1 MNKNKLLMV
10 VTEAAVCCAAL
21 AVVAGCRHVPDGDA
35 ESAAMFSGDRTV
47 LPGSSCAAVPAKAEL
62 LNESGALALFSG
74 ETAEDTAFN
83 ESDTAE
89 RDFHSHHNSLF
100 LRRRRAD
107 GTDEWRL
114 LLTSGSDWRAADGMS
129 EWDSTQAGEVKGHF
143 EIRKASFG
151 LDRRHLWLVCD
162 THTSLYS
169 VVCSYDAQENV
180 LNVLIDGDTADE
192 QPDGTILVTGKK
204 VYLTNESG
212 EPDGAGLCDVWITPD
227 GKIVRKSKPV
237 KING

>member
-10 VTEAAVCCAAL
+10 VAEAAVCCAAL
-21 AVVAGCRHVPDGDA
+21 AVVAGCRHVPDDCT
-35 ESAAMFSGDRTV
+35 ESAAPFSGDRAV
-47 LPGSSCAAVPAKAEL
+47 LPGSLCAAAPAKAKL
-62 LNESGALALFSG
+62 LHESGTLALFSG
-74 ETAEDTAFN
+74 ETAEDNAFN

-89 RDFHSHHNSLF
+89 RDFHSHNSLF
-100 LRRRRAD
+100 LRRRRPD
-107 GTDEWRL
+107 GKDEWRL
-114 LLTSGSDWRAADGMS
+114 LLTTGSDWRAADGMDR
-129 EWDSTQAGEVKGHF
+129 WDSSQAREVKGHF
-143 EIRKASFG
+143 EIRKASFAS
-151 LDRRHLWLVCD
+151 DRRHLWLVCD

-169 VVCSYDAQENV
+169 VVCSYDAQDNV
-180 LNVLIDGDTADE
+180 LKVLIDGETADE

-204 VYLTNESG
+204 VYLQDENG

>member
-1 MNKNKLLMV
+1 MNTNKLLMV
-10 VTEAAVCCAAL
+10 VAEAAVCCAAL

-35 ESAAMFSGDRTV
+35 ESAAMFSGGRTV
-47 LPGSSCAAVPAKAEL
+47 LPGSPYVAAPAKSKL
-62 LNESGALALFSG
+62 LHEVGALALFSG

-83 ESDTAE
+83 EADATE
-89 RDFHSHHNSLF
+89 RDYRSHNSLF
-100 LRRRRAD
+100 LRRRRPD
-107 GTDEWRL
+107 GKDEWRL
-114 LLTSGSDWRAADGMS
+114 LLTTGSDWRAADGMDR
-129 EWDSTQAGEVKGHF
+129 WDSSQAGEVRGHF

-151 LDRRHLWLVCD
+151 LDGRHLWLVCD

-169 VVCSYDAQENV
+169 VVCSYDAQDNV
-180 LNVLIDGDTADE
+180 LKVLIDGDTADE

-204 VYLTNESG
+204 VYLQDENG

>member
-1 MNKNKLLMV
+1 MNKYKLLMV
-10 VTEAAVCCAAL
+10 VAEAAVCYAAL
-21 AVVAGCRHVPDGDA
+21 AVVAWCRHVPDGDA
-35 ESAAMFSGDRTV
+35 ESAAMFSGGRTV
-47 LPGSSCAAVPAKAEL
+47 LPGSPCVAVPAKAKL
-62 LNESGALALFSG
+62 LHESGTLALFSG

-83 ESDTAE
+83 EADATE
-89 RDFHSHHNSLF
+89 RDYRSHNSLF
-100 LRRRRAD
+100 LRRRRPD
-107 GTDEWRL
+107 GKDEWRL
-114 LLTSGSDWRAADGMS
+114 LLTTGSDWRAADGMDR
-129 EWDSTQAGEVKGHF
+129 WDSSQAGEVRGHF

-151 LDRRHLWLVCD
+151 LDGRHLWLVCD

-169 VVCSYDAQENV
+169 VVCSYDAQDNV
-180 LNVLIDGDTADE
+180 LKVLIDGDTADE

-204 VYLTNESG
+204 VYLQDENG

>member
-1 MNKNKLLMV
+1 MDKNKLLMV
-10 VTEAAVCCAAL
+10 VTEAVVCCVAL
-21 AVVAGCRHVPDGDA
+21 AVATGCRHVPDGDMK
-35 ESAAMFSGDRTV
+35 SAAMFSGDRTV
-47 LPGSSCAAVPAKAEL
+47 LPGSPCVAVPAKAEL
-62 LNESGALALFSG
+62 LHEASAVALFSG

-83 ESDTAE
+83 EADATE
-89 RDFHSHHNSLF
+89 RDYRSHNSLF
-100 LRRRRAD
+100 LRRRRPD
-107 GTDEWRL
+107 GKDEWRL
-114 LLTSGSDWRAADGMS
+114 LLTTGSDWRAADGMDR
-129 EWDSTQAGEVKGHF
+129 WDSSQAGEVRGHF

-151 LDRRHLWLVCD
+151 LDGRHLWLVCD

-169 VVCSYDAQENV
+169 VVCSYDAQDNV
-180 LNVLIDGDTADE
+180 LKVLIDGDTADE

-204 VYLTNESG
+204 VYLQDENG

>member
-1 MNKNKLLMV
+1 MDKNKLLMV
-10 VTEAAVCCAAL
+10 VTEAVVCCAAL
-21 AVVAGCRHVPDGDA
+21 AVVAGCRHVPDDCT
-35 ESAAMFSGDRTV
+35 ESVAPFSGDRAV
-47 LPGSSCAAVPAKAEL
+47 LPGSPCGAAPAKAEL
-62 LNESGALALFSG
+62 LHESGTLALFSG

-83 ESDTAE
+83 EADATE
-89 RDFHSHHNSLF
+89 RDYRRHNSLF
-100 LRRRRAD
+100 LRRRKAD

-114 LLTSGSDWRAADGMS
+114 LLTSGSDWRAADGMDR
-129 EWDSTQAGEVKGHF
+129 WDSSQAGEVRGHF
-143 EIRKASFG
+143 KIRKASFG
-151 LDRRHLWLVCD
+151 LDGRHLWLVCD

-169 VVCSYDAQENV
+169 VVCSYDVQDNV
-180 LNVLIDGDTADE
+180 LKVMIDGDTAAE

-204 VYLTNESG
+204 VYLQDENG

>member
-1 MNKNKLLMV
+1 MNTNKLLMV
-10 VTEAAVCCAAL
+10 VAEAAVCCAAL

-47 LPGSSCAAVPAKAEL
+47 LPGSPCATVPAKAKL
-62 LNESGALALFSG
+62 LHESGTLALFSG

-83 ESDTAE
+83 EADATE
-89 RDFHSHHNSLF
+89 RDYRSHNSLF
-100 LRRRRAD
+100 LRRRRPD
-107 GTDEWRL
+107 GKDEWRL
-114 LLTSGSDWRAADGMS
+114 LLTTGSDWRAADGMDR
-129 EWDSTQAGEVKGHF
+129 WDSSQAGEVRGHF

-151 LDRRHLWLVCD
+151 LDGRHLWLVCD

-169 VVCSYDAQENV
+169 VVCSYDAQDNV
-180 LNVLIDGDTADE
+180 LKVLIDGDTADE

-204 VYLTNESG
+204 VYLQDEKG

-227 GKIVRKSKPV
+227 GTIVRKSKPV

>member
-1 MNKNKLLMV
+1 MNKNKLLMIV
-10 VTEAAVCCAAL
+10 AEAAVCCAAL
-21 AVVAGCRHVPDGDA
+21 AVVTGCRHVPDGSA
-35 ESAAMFSGDRTV
+35 ESVAMFSADRTV
-47 LPGSSCAAVPAKAEL
+47 LPGSPCAAAPAKAKL
-62 LNESGALALFSG
+62 LHESGTLALFSG

-83 ESDTAE
+83 AVDVTE
-89 RDFHSHHNSLF
+89 RDFRSQNSLF
-100 LRRRRAD
+100 LRRHRAD

-129 EWDSTQAGEVKGHF
+129 EWDSTQAGEVKWHF

-151 LDRRHLWLVCD
+151 LDGRHLWLVCD

-169 VVCSYDAQENV
+169 VVCSYDVQENV

-204 VYLTNESG
+204 VYLQDEKG
-212 EPDGAGLCDVWITPD
+212 EPDGAGLCDVWITRD

-237 KING
+237 KIDG